1 MLVHGFLERSFSKC
15 PSKIA
20 LIAGDQRLSYGDL
33 EAGANR
39 LARALLAGGVRYAD
53 RVVVFLDNSVE
64 SVISI
69 FGILKAG
76 AILVVL
82 NPTTKASK
90 LAYVLGNSRATAL
103 ITQARKWA
111 VAADAIG
118 TAPFLKTAILVGE
131 LPQAALPA
139 GERSPGGP
147 VPLAIMPWKE
157 TQRDFPAER
166 PPCPTIDIDL
176 AALVYTSGTTGDPK
190 GVMLTHANMVS
201 ASTSITAYLENRED
215 DIILN
220 ALPLSFDYGLYQVLM
235 AAQFGGTVVLE
246 RSFLYPYAVISLL
259 QKEAVTGFPIV
270 PTMAAILL
278 QMEDL
283 KRQSFPRLRYVTSTS
298 AALPAAH
305 IRGLRELFPGAR
317 FYSMY
322 GLTECKR
329 VSFLPPE
336 ELDRRPTSVGKGMP
350 NEQVYIVDEHGQVIT
365 TPGVVGELVVRGAN
379 VMKGYWE
386 LPAETAKVLRPGRLP
401 GEAVLY
407 TGDLFKMD
415 ADGYLYFVSRTDDII
430 KSRGEKV
437 SPKEVENALC
447 EHPEILEAVVVG
459 VADETRGEAIKAY
472 VVPKRGATL
481 TAKQVIA
488 HCRRHLEDFMVPA
501 VIEFRDRLPRAA
513 TGKVIKT
520 QL

>member
-1 MLVHGFLERSFSKC
+1 MLVHGYLERSFSKC
-15 PSKIA
+15 PSKTA

-33 EAGANR
+33 ESGANR
-39 LARALLAGGVRYAD
+39 LAQALLANGVRYAD
-53 RVVVFLDNSVE
+53 RVVVFLDNSPE
-64 SVISI
+64 AVISI

-82 NPTTKASK
+82 NPTTKAHK
-90 LAYVLGNSRATAL
+90 LAYVLGNCRATGL
-103 ITQARKWA
+103 ITHARKWA
-111 VAADAIG
+111 VAAEAAG
-118 TAPFLKTAILVGE
+118 KAPSLKTAIV
-131 LPQAALPA
+131 A
-139 GERSPGGP
+139 GEP
-147 VPLAIMPWKE
+147 VPSTGACAAGESGPPAILSWE
-157 TQRDFPAER
+157 AAQRGFPAER

-201 ASTSITAYLENRED
+201 ASTSITTYLENRED
-215 DIILN
+215 DIILS

-235 AAQFGGTVVLE
+235 AVQFGGTVVLE
-246 RSFLYPYAVISLL
+246 RSFLYPYALINLL
-259 QKEAVTGFPIV
+259 QKEGVTGFPIV

-283 KRQSFPRLRYVTSTS
+283 KQQSFPHLRYVTSTS
-298 AALPAAH
+298 AALPSAH
-305 IRGLRELFPGAR
+305 IRGLRALFPGAR
-317 FYSMY
+317 LYSMY

-329 VSFLPPE
+329 VSYLPPE

-350 NEQVYIVDEHGQVIT
+350 NEQVCIVDEQGQVIT
-365 TPGVVGELVVRGAN
+365 SPGVVGELVVRGAN

-386 LPAETAKVLRPGRLP
+386 LPAETAKVLRPGRRP
-401 GEAVLY
+401 GELVLY

-415 ADGYLYFVSRTDDII
+415 EDGYLYFVSRTDDII

-447 EHPEILEAVVVG
+447 EHPQILEAVVVG
-459 VADETRGEAIKAY
+459 VADETRGEAIKAH
-472 VVPKRGATL
+472 VVLRPGATL

-488 HCRRHLEDFMVPA
+488 HCRKHLEDFMVPA
-501 VIEFRDRLPRAA
+501 IVEFRDRLPRAA